1 MDPKQQALFAMKMD
15 LFGPVD
21 GKRIVN
27 VLCPEHVVGMIG
39 FYRRKTGVL
48 GQVQAR
54 TPATAPVSAVP
65 VCVRVVIGVGNPLRV
80 PPLVDPHRVALRAMQ
95 KR

>member
-1 MDPKQQALFAMKMD
+1 MKMD

-27 VLCPEHVVGMIG
+27 VLCPEHVAGMIG